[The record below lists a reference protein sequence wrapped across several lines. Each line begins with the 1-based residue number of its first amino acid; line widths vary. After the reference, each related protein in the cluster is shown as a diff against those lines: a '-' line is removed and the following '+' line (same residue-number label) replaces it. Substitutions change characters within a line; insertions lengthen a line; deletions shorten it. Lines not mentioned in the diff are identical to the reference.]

1 MTNDFSASSYT
12 SDSGPL
18 VRGHNKSVA
27 NCLTATKSRS
37 SMTNHGFG
45 SVQLAVFPSRREI
58 GEEVPVPTGH
68 TMLVVLLPEPGA
80 TTIDGPAEG
89 LIATQRGRLIGDPI
103 ITMKKVK
110 CLKVS
115 SMYVCTYVCILF
127 VVGCGENYLFPYLN
141 DKQHYPVSR

>member
-58 GEEVPVPTGH
+58 GGEVPVPTGH

-80 TTIDGPAEG
+80 TTIDGLAKT
-89 LIATQRGRLIGDPI
+89 LIATQRGRLIGAPVV
-103 ITMKKVK
+103 TSKKVK

-115 SMYVCTYVCILF
+115 NLYICMRVCVYSFCSWMWGKLF
-127 VVGCGENYLFPYLN
+127 I
-141 DKQHYPVSR
+141 SIS